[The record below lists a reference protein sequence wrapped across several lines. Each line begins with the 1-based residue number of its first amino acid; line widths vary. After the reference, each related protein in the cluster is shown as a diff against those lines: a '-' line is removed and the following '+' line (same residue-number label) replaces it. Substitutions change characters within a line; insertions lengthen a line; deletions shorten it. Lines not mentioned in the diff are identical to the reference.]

1 MMIEKESGVVGNATF
16 PSIWELDPHTGTAT
30 KSVNNVDKMDIEDPD
45 KRDADTV
52 IGSLVT
58 VKSLPKQRIVVFLL
72 M

>member
-16 PSIWELDPHTGTAT
+16 PSIWELDPHTGTAD
-30 KSVNNVDKMDIEDPD
+30 KSVNNVGKMDLEDPD

-52 IGSLVT
+52 IELLVT
-58 VKSLPKQRIVVFLL
+58 VRSLPDQRRVEFLL

>member
-16 PSIWELDPHTGTAT
+16 PSIWELDPHTGIAD
-30 KSVNNVDKMDIEDPD
+30 KSVNNVDKMDLEDSD

-58 VKSLPKQRIVVFLL
+58 VRSLPKQRMVEFLL

>member
-1 MMIEKESGVVGNATF
+1 MMIEKESGIVGNATF
-16 PSIWELDPHTGTAT
+16 PSIWELDPHTGTAD
-30 KSVNNVDKMDIEDPD
+30 KSVDNVDKMDHEDPD

-58 VKSLPKQRIVVFLL
+58 VRSLPNQRRVEFLL

>member
-16 PSIWELDPHTGTAT
+16 PSIWELDPHTGTADR
-30 KSVNNVDKMDIEDPD
+30 SVINVDNMDLKDPD

-52 IGSLVT
+52 TGLLVT
-58 VKSLPKQRIVVFLL
+58 VRTHPDRRRVEFLL